1 MAGHKAAFDLAI
13 LPIQFLTTAHTSTAQ
28 TARQH
33 SPQPTR
39 AVDGTVAS
47 DESSMSN
54 TARQAVGTTAD
65 ASSGSEGPASVAAAA
80 AAVYEVVP
88 AGQDSILSLT
98 KELAHVKQ
106 KPLWQQR
113 FFTQMLQQLQQ
124 SLASTSVAAV
134 SDTVMTDQQPTDN
147 QQHSLQDKATAA
159 AAASSDAVMN
169 EQQPTDKQQHSLHNH
184 ATEAATS
191 DTVTSEQQ
199 QQRQSTCNRDL
210 PNQQAHLLIALAH
223 LVKGTP
229 MHIVKTALPGLVG
242 LLLQALDV
250 LQQGRYSRD
259 ATLLLAV
266 LHAVETVLQDAAGML
281 CCVSHRM
288 HVLCA
293 ASGKGLSAKL
303 WKCQAQQLVC
313 KSILIIKYH
322 ETGLCCST
330 LSLRMLSYTKGQ
342 AVHHMAY
349 TCTAVAS

>member
-1 MAGHKAAFDLAI
+1 MS
-13 LPIQFLTTAHTSTAQ
+13 STANQ
-28 TARQH
+28 TG
-33 SPQPTR
+33 
-39 AVDGTVAS
+39 GT
-47 DESSMSN
+47 
-54 TARQAVGTTAD
+54 TTCWTTAD
-65 ASSGSEGPASVAAAA
+65 ASSGSQGPASVEAAA

-88 AGQDSILSLT
+88 AGEDSILSLT

-124 SLASTSVAAV
+124 SLASTSVAAASAPV
-134 SDTVMTDQQPTDN
+134 TSDQQPTDN
-147 QQHSLQDKATAA
+147 KQQCLHDKAAA
-159 AAASSDAVMN
+159 AAASAAATDTVMS
-169 EQQPTDKQQHSLHNH
+169 EQQPTDNKQSSFHDK
-184 ATEAATS
+184 ATAVATS

-199 QQRQSTCNRDL
+199 QQGHSTGNCDM
-210 PNQQAHLLIALAH
+210 PNQRAHLLIALAH

-266 LHAVETVLQDAAGML
+266 LHAVESALQDAAGML

-293 ASGKGLSAKL
+293 AIGKGLSAKL
-303 WKCQAQQLVC
+303 WNCQSA
-313 KSILIIKYH
+313 
-322 ETGLCCST
+322 
-330 LSLRMLSYTKGQ
+330 
-342 AVHHMAY
+342 
-349 TCTAVAS
+349 TACVQEHSDYQVS